1 MAWTDLLEI
10 LKYILP
16 SIIVLI
22 TAYLVLKTFLQA
34 EHEKKQLEVRV
45 ENFKTALPIRL
56 QAYERLALFLERIS
70 PNTLIHRVHKP
81 GMNARD
87 MQLGLISNIRL
98 EFEHNLAQQIYVSA
112 PTWHMIVQV
121 KEEIVSIV
129 NRCAVDLPEAAS
141 GKDLSRRILEYFI
154 NNEQSMPTQKALDTL
169 KNEVKKIY

>member
-22 TAYLVLKTFLQA
+22 TAHLVLKTFLQA

-70 PNTLIHRVHKP
+70 PNTLIHRVHRT

-87 MQLGLISNIRL
+87 MQLGLISNI
-98 EFEHNLAQQIYVSA
+98 
-112 PTWHMIVQV
+112 
-121 KEEIVSIV
+121 
-129 NRCAVDLPEAAS
+129 
-141 GKDLSRRILEYFI
+141 
-154 NNEQSMPTQKALDTL
+154 
-169 KNEVKKIY
+169 